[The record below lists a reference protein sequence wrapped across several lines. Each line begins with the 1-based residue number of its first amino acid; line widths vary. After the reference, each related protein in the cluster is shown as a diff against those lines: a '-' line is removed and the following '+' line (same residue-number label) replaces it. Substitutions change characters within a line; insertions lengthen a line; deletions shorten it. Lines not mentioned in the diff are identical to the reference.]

1 VLHRLPAPAHGLWHP
16 IEPGLHCVED
26 TFVPQGWTFV
36 DLGEVPEKMFNARLR
51 SHIVLSFKEDAI
63 GIRLPPSLPRLRGR
77 EGWGIGHRR

>member
-1 VLHRLPAPAHGLWHP
+1 
-16 IEPGLHCVED
+16 
-26 TFVPQGWTFV
+26 VPQGWTFV

-77 EGWGIGHRR
+77 VRVGDRAPKVITTVIAILRSTRFTAVAVAAAA